1 MLESSIG
8 IPSYSVYV
16 IRNKKNVLY
25 TGIAL
30 NITKRLAQHNAGKG
44 AKFTRGRGPW
54 VLIYSSDPL
63 PISEALRLESKLKR
77 DRKFKLAL
85 KNNSNSNH

>member
-1 MLESSIG
+1 MKHFVYLLVSFHKKRI
-8 IPSYSVYV
+8 ISYVG
-16 IRNKKNVLY
+16 Y
-25 TGIAL
+25 TNDL
-30 NITKRLAQHNAGKG
+30 KKRLKLHNASKG

>member
-1 MLESSIG
+1 MLETSIAT
-8 IPSYSVYV
+8 PSYFVYV

-30 NITKRLAQHNAGKG
+30 NIAKRIAQHNAGKG

-63 PISEALRLESKLKR
+63 PISEALRLELQLKR

-85 KNNSNSNH
+85 KNKNNNSS

>member
-1 MLESSIG
+1 MIETSIATSS
-8 IPSYSVYV
+8 YFVYV
-16 IRNKKNVLY
+16 IRNKKNTLY

-30 NITKRLAQHNAGKG
+30 NITRRLAQHNAGKG

-54 VLIYSSDPL
+54 VLIYTSDPL
-63 PISEALRLESKLKR
+63 PIGDALRLESKLKR

-85 KNNSNSNH
+85 KNNNSSS

>member
-1 MLESSIG
+1 MLEKSIAK
-8 IPSYSVYV
+8 PSYFVYV

-30 NITKRLAQHNAGKG
+30 DITKRIAQHNTGKG
-44 AKFTRGRGPW
+44 AKFTKGRGPW

-63 PISEALRLESKLKR
+63 PLGEALRLEAKLKR

-85 KNNSNSNH
+85 KNNNNSS